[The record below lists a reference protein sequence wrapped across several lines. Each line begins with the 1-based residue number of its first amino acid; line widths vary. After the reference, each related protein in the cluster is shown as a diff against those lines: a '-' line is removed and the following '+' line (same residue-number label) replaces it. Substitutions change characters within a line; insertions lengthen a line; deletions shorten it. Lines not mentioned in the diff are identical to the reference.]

1 MILHRSSNMNNL
13 FLINLW
19 SGIKKIIFTNEKNN
33 GTRKEVQCSC
43 GKKVKLPKK
52 KLSKISKTG

>member
-1 MILHRSSNMNNL
+1 MNNL

-52 KLSKISKTG
+52 ELSKISKTG